1 MKAKEH
7 WIEETLGSLDG
18 IRGAK
23 ASSALV
29 SKLESMADMPG
40 FGSRIL
46 RPALYWPAA
55 AALALLLA
63 MNILVFTNYHR
74 SSAQSKGPTEILAD
88 DYLSYLG
95 PIKL

>member
-1 MKAKEH
+1 MKAKEQ
-7 WIEETLGSLDG
+7 WIEETLGSMDE

-29 SKLESMADMPG
+29 SNLESITNMPG
-40 FGSRIL
+40 FVSRTL
-46 RPALYWPAA
+46 RPTLYWPAA

-63 MNILVFTNYHR
+63 LNILVFTNYHR
-74 SSAQSKGPTEILAD
+74 SSGQPKEPTEILAD

>member
-1 MKAKEH
+1 MKAKEQ

-23 ASSALV
+23 ATSALV
-29 SKLESMADMPG
+29 SNLESITDMPG
-40 FGSRIL
+40 FGSRTL

-63 MNILVFTNYHR
+63 MNILVFTNYHQ
-74 SSAQSKGPTEILAD
+74 SSGQPKGPTEILAE

-95 PIKL
+95 QIKL

>member
-1 MKAKEH
+1 MKAKEQ
-7 WIEETLGSLDG
+7 WIEETMGSLDG

-29 SKLESMADMPG
+29 SDLESMTAMPG
-40 FGSRIL
+40 IGSGTL
-46 RPALYWPAA
+46 RPSRYWSAA

-74 SSAQSKGPTEILAD
+74 SSGQPKGPTEILAD